1 MQNQQR
7 AGLDKQRADVAA
19 MFDGVAKRYD
29 LFNTVLSLGQVH
41 RWRRA
46 TVAAVAPRPGQ
57 RVLDLAAGTGTSS
70 AALAEHG
77 AYVVPSDI
85 SLGMLRQ
92 GRIQQPGL
100 DFVAGDA
107 LALPFPGDTFD
118 AVTISYGLRNVEDT
132 RAALAEMLRVT
143 RPGGRVVIAE
153 FSTPTW
159 SPFRHV
165 YNNYLVAAL
174 PRIAKLSSN
183 PVAYGYLAESILSW
197 PDQRGLADLMGD
209 AGWADVEWQDHA
221 GGIVAIHRGWKAE

>member
-29 LFNTVLSLGQVH
+29 LFNTVLSLGQVY

-46 TVAAVAPRPGQ
+46 AVAAVAPRPGQ
-57 RVLDLAAGTGTSS
+57 RILDLAAGTGTSS

-77 AYVVPSDI
+77 AFVVASDI
-85 SLGMLRQ
+85 SLGMLQQ
-92 GRIQQPGL
+92 GRLQQPDL

-107 LALPFPGDTFD
+107 LSLPFPDDTFD

-132 RAALAEMLRVT
+132 RAALTEMLRVT

-209 AGWADVEWQDHA
+209 AGWSDVEWQDHA

>member
-1 MQNQQR
+1 MT
-7 AGLDKQRADVAA
+7 GADVEAIE
-19 MFDGVAKRYD
+19 
-29 LFNTVLSLGQVH
+29 
-41 RWRRA
+41 RA
-46 TVAAVAPRPGQ
+46 TVAAVAPREGQ
-57 RVLDLAAGTGTSS
+57 RILDLAAGTGTSS

-77 AYVVPSDI
+77 AFVVASDI
-85 SLGMLRQ
+85 SLGMLQQ
-92 GRIQQPGL
+92 GRLQQPDL

-107 LALPFPGDTFD
+107 LSLPFPDDTFD

-132 RAALAEMLRVT
+132 RAALTEMLRVT

-197 PDQRGLADLMGD
+197 PDQRGLADLLGE
-209 AGWADVEWQDHA
+209 AGWTDVEWQDHA